1 MTRFARHASVLLGAT
16 LATACGSQAG
26 DVPAADIRSAIA
38 EAVRARGDTLTL
50 TDPRTGAPVLLRFG
64 HVHEGVELTGG
75 GRYTACVDFRD
86 AQGTVYDVDYYV
98 DREDDRFA
106 VEDVVMHK
114 AGEVDVLPPG
124 ERARLDSLPG

>member
-1 MTRFARHASVLLGAT
+1 M
-16 LATACGSQAG
+16 
-26 DVPAADIRSAIA
+26 
-38 EAVRARGDTLTL
+38 
-50 TDPRTGAPVLLRFG
+50 LLRFD
-64 HVHEGVELTGG
+64 HVHEDVEVTGG
-75 GRYTACVDFRD
+75 VRYTACVDFRD